1 MKRDILSI
9 LDLSREDILKLFEL
23 AEDLKSRRDD
33 SLKGHTL
40 ALIFEKPSLRTR
52 VTFEVAMNQLGGSV
66 VYLSSQDIQMGK
78 RESVKD
84 IAKNLSKWV
93 DLIAARVFSHRT
105 LLELS
110 RNAEIPVI
118 NALSDLEHPC
128 QVLADYFTL
137 REVTKPIIAWIGDG
151 NNVCNSLILG
161 AGLLDVNLRVATPRG
176 YEPER
181 EVIKKAQDMGGDIE
195 IFNDPIE
202 AVKGADVIYTD
213 VWTSMGQEEEREKRR
228 RDFKDFQVNEE
239 LLKFAKANC
248 LVMHCL
254 PAHRGEEITDEVID
268 GKNSIVWK
276 QAENRLYIEK
286 AIIKW
291 LSIHPST
298 RDI

>member
-9 LDLSREDILKLFEL
+9 LDLSREDILKIFEL

-181 EVIKKAQDMGGDIE
+181 EVIKKAQDMGGDIK

>member
-9 LDLSREDILKLFEL
+9 LDLSREDILKIFEL

>member
-1 MKRDILSI
+1 MKKDILSI
-9 LDLSREDILKLFEL
+9 LDLSREDVFKIFEL
-23 AEDLKSRRDD
+23 AEELKDKREN

-52 VTFEVAMNQLGGSV
+52 VTFEVAMNQLGGST

-78 RESVKD
+78 RERVKD
-84 IAKNLSKWV
+84 VAKNLSRWV

-110 RNAEIPVI
+110 ENASVPVI

-137 REVTKPIIAWIGDG
+137 KGMRNPVIAWVGDG

-161 AGLLDVNLRVATPRG
+161 AGLLGVTLRVATPEG
-176 YEPER
+176 YEPKR
-181 EVIKKAQDMGGDIE
+181 EYIKETQDMGGDIE
-195 IFNDPIE
+195 FFNDPIQ
-202 AVKGADVIYTD
+202 AVKGVDVIYTD
-213 VWTSMGQEEEREKRR
+213 VWTSMGQEGEREKRR
-228 RDFKDFQVNEE
+228 RDFKDFQINEK
-239 LLKFAKANC
+239 LLSFAKANC

-254 PAHRGEEITDEVID
+254 PAHRGEEITDKVID
-268 GKNSIVWK
+268 GEHSIVWK

-286 AIIKW
+286 AIIKI
-291 LSIHPST
+291 LSERS
-298 RDI
+298 